1 MRKIILILCTHLISV
16 CAMGQQ
22 AILLG
27 NSVEIFAT
35 PNANTPLHALC
46 VQGRNTDLP
55 DGVFGESNSKYEYY
69 CEAEIER
76 IRNGRALVS
85 ISAIGTA
92 PDDIDIAKCWVQ
104 LDNLG
109 IILMNN
115 KSITTSRPSFYV
127 RFYDSPDKK
136 ASYRDLQPSVY
147 VATITGMH
155 NSWFQ
160 VVCIIKNEYVQ
171 GWIPQEEQC
180 TNAFSLCMGN

>member
-1 MRKIILILCTHLISV
+1 
-16 CAMGQQ
+16 MGRQ

-27 NSVEIFAT
+27 DSVEIFAT

-46 VQGRNTDLP
+46 VQGRNTDLL

-92 PDDIDIAKCWVQ
+92 PDDIDIAKCWVR

-109 IILMNN
+109 IILMED
-115 KSITTSRPSFYV
+115 KSITYV

-136 ASYRDLQPSVY
+136 ALYRDLQPSVY